1 MKHVTASK
9 MFLYDKKVLWSFDH
23 MMIIWSHT
31 IIWWYAAL
39 FDFMFLPWEAKL
51 RLPALGKWG
60 PLKREKDQNNHDIQ
74 NCFFFQ
80 TLVVFRTGYWPM
92 VKERKIWPTAFQ
104 RAICFQIEKIGFTN
118 LKEEKMTLTTCRF
131 PNQEQSCTPRLNWDT
146 CDFFAN

>member
-1 MKHVTASK
+1 MIIWS
-9 MFLYDKKVLWSFDH
+9 YDDHMITYDH
-23 MMIIWSHT
+23 MMIRRFVWFYVST
-31 IIWWYAAL
+31 
-39 FDFMFLPWEAKL
+39 
-51 RLPALGKWG
+51 LGSETETPGTGKVRT
-60 PLKREKDQNNHDIQ
+60 LENRVFQREKDQNNHDIQ
-74 NCFFFQ
+74 NCFFQ

-146 CDFFAN
+146 CVFCYKLKSIKKWIG